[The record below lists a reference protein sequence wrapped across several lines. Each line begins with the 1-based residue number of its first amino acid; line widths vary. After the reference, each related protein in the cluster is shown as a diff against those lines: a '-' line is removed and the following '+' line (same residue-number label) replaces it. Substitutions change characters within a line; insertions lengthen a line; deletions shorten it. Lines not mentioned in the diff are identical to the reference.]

1 MVMNKKTIST
11 ITMMT
16 LLSGSIFSQVK
27 AIPIKIKEGTYSGQF
42 KIQGLTPDF
51 EEPDEL
57 SAHILVGQTI
67 NFEDKLYERLEVLNE
82 KYIEYYWEARELS
95 ETLFESA
102 MEKDTKEHWRYRD
115 CVNFD
120 YDKYISQEPQKK
132 DLDDL
137 WKKVWSIQNEMRTL
151 IISYLKSSK

>member
-1 MVMNKKTIST
+1 MNKKAIST
-11 ITMMT
+11 VTMIT

-27 AIPIKIKEGTYSGQF
+27 AIPKRIEWGTYSGQF

-67 NFEDKLYERLEVLNE
+67 DFENGLYERLKALDE
-82 KYIEYYWEARELS
+82 KYNEYYWEARELS

-102 MEKDTKEHWRYRD
+102 MEKDTEEHWRYRD

-120 YDKYISQEPQKK
+120 YNEYISQEPGIEK
-132 DLDDL
+132 LNDL
-137 WKKVWSIQNEMRTL
+137 WAKVHLIEHEMETL
-151 IISYLKSSK
+151 IISYLKSLK